1 VLLRFQDEES
11 LRRSDTLGKAGFR
24 GFEAPCAAGFIEGAL
39 MVSERWVRIH
49 SSRGF
54 RGTGRMA
61 AYFMKFM
68 VVSTLVLI
76 GFGGFLLYDA
86 VSQASNS
93 QGLEVIGGAV
103 LLALG
108 LMTLYPQ
115 GQLVIRRLR
124 ETRAQSGRPPI

>member
-1 VLLRFQDEES
+1 MPLRFQDEKS
-11 LRRSDTLGKAGFR
+11 LRRSDTLDKTGFR
-24 GFEAPCAAGFIEGAL
+24 GFKAPREKGFIEGAL

-54 RGTGRMA
+54 RGNGRMT

-68 VVSTLVLI
+68 IVSTLILT

-86 VSQASNS
+86 ASQPTNS
-93 QGLEVIGGAV
+93 QGFEVIGGAV

-115 GQLVIRRLR
+115 GQLVIRWLR
-124 ETRAQSGRPPI
+124 EIRAQSGRNL

>member
-1 VLLRFQDEES
+1 
-11 LRRSDTLGKAGFR
+11 
-24 GFEAPCAAGFIEGAL
+24 

-54 RGTGRMA
+54 RGNGRMT

-68 VVSTLVLI
+68 IVSTLILT

-86 VSQASNS
+86 ASQPTNS
-93 QGLEVIGGAV
+93 QGFEVIGGAV

-115 GQLVIRRLR
+115 GQLVIRWLR
-124 ETRAQSGRPPI
+124 EIRAQSGRNL